1 MIFAIQVLESTVQK
15 TEKKII
21 ELSNFCLQ
29 LNIYTSI
36 HFSLM
41 QEIIIVVFT
50 YWQTY
55 SPFFYMWRANPLTFL
70 WPACFFACTEPSHGT
85 QHPSGQH
92 LVSLY
97 LRLTCAWQWSYTVL
111 GMLVLAIYTLI
122 LSLHCPASER
132 RPRCPSAPPFQT
144 LLTAATLFTPL
155 LDTKI
160 SDKWFFYLFILF
172 LQEGK

>member
-1 MIFAIQVLESTVQK
+1 MTFAIQVLESTVQK

-70 WPACFFACTEPSHGT
+70 WPACFLLAPSRAMARNT
-85 QHPSGQH
+85 RVASILCFFVPQ
-92 LVSLY
+92 
-97 LRLTCAWQWSYTVL
+97 TDMC
-111 GMLVLAIYTLI
+111 LAMK
-122 LSLHCPASER
+122 LHCPGYVSLGHLY
-132 RPRCPSAPPFQT
+132 SYFVPPLSCQRA
-144 LLTAATLFTPL
+144 AATLSLGTSIPNIAHGSNTFHSTPGH
-155 LDTKI
+155 KN
-160 SDKWFFYLFILF
+160 
-172 LQEGK
+172 